1 MSFLSNLT
9 CAECLS
15 DYDAKRLRT
24 AYTECQDRLLAQHHL
39 ENSDTTRAVVEKP
52 VADSWMQSYERVLK
66 GNTGSE
72 NTSELWLWN

>member
-1 MSFLSNLT
+1 MSFMSNLT

-15 DYDAKRLRT
+15 DYDAERLRT
-24 AYTECQDRLLAQHHL
+24 VYTECQAPLLAQHHL
-39 ENSDTTRAVVEKP
+39 VNSDTTQALVEKP
-52 VADSWMQSYERVLK
+52 VADSWVQSYERVLK